1 MQFNLVT
8 SNFLAA
14 TLKPVAQRQ
23 LSCWSFWIQVLIQLT
38 RNDLQLH
45 HPVFR
50 PVASNCRLFLV
61 KDKPGFRGPLPVNM
75 NFLIIEAELYWG
87 GLTILVLQVA
97 QVVLIIQD
105 DKFAI
110 LFKLKRLLLPILFHG
125 CLQTNL
131 YWYLFLNNNPFFPE
145 Y

>member
-45 HPVFR
+45 HSIFR
-50 PVASNCRLFLV
+50 PVAGDRRLFLV
-61 KDKPGFRGPLPVNM
+61 KDEPGFCGPLPVNM
-75 NFLIIEAELYWG
+75 NFLIIEAELHWR
-87 GLTILVLQVA
+87 GLPILVLQVA

-110 LFKLKRLLLPILFHG
+110 LFKLKRLLLAILFHG